1 MFLKS
6 VVVNALTL
14 HRSWNVSHCFQSVSP
29 FHSVTVSTVSNAAN
43 HHPVACGE
51 TMPAPNRHT
60 ISWSSVIYGSRNTS
74 PNERPANSVACSAP
88 RPHTAL
94 LYNTLCIRGATNIE
108 ARLSDRT
115 NTLYGCQPVGRG
127 LVVCGLLRQLVLV
140 RCAHK
145 LRRQSFQRR
154 TSYSYVH
161 CLSNHCIL

>member
-1 MFLKS
+1 MFLS
-6 VVVNALTL
+6 VCIVVNALTL
-14 HRSWNVSHCFQSVSP
+14 QRSWNVSHCFQSARFILSP
-29 FHSVTVSTVSNAAN
+29 YRQCQMRQITTPSHAGRQCR
-43 HHPVACGE
+43 P
-51 TMPAPNRHT
+51 PNRHT

-127 LVVCGLLRQLVLV
+127 LGGLWSAAATGFGPLR
-140 RCAHK
+140 A
-145 LRRQSFQRR
+145 
-154 TSYSYVH
+154 
-161 CLSNHCIL
+161 